1 MDEEWFWMQLEQ
13 KYGQVSLHLKNIL
26 RLQSLCRQSLAN
38 LTEERIRHIE
48 DDMRSMAECLT
59 EEANAGG
66 TPLREIYG
74 LQFAKNPER
83 FRFLAGEV
91 MCLLDLA
98 QIMRDHSATSF
109 IRPLKKAKACLSQHP
124 EPVANPCTDG
134 LLDNLRRKITLHI
147 RSITSRN
154 DLMEKVHKMD
164 AKVYLT
170 NAGQYK
176 ATIICP
182 FCEAK
187 PSKITLSMD
196 VTGSWHIFGFKRHYN
211 TFHLSLPD
219 SMAEPVIK
227 RSKNDTKKESY
238 DLNYEDVEV
247 LEENITVELLTD
259 VSKNE
264 PALNGSDPYS
274 YRRSLEM
281 YNDSVCTEE
290 YVFAKDAQFE
300 AVEFLEGYQEHV
312 EENSTDKPFADII
325 QMNPSSS
332 DADPYYVENDSFVE
346 LHYDSVCTEGVVIS
360 EEATVGFVEFV
371 ETSQED
377 TQVEIKFEEV
387 SNDKIYLHPDETSF
401 DPLEGTNPS
410 EN

>member
-1 MDEEWFWMQLEQ
+1 
-13 KYGQVSLHLKNIL
+13 
-26 RLQSLCRQSLAN
+26 
-38 LTEERIRHIE
+38 
-48 DDMRSMAECLT
+48 
-59 EEANAGG
+59 
-66 TPLREIYG
+66 
-74 LQFAKNPER
+74 
-83 FRFLAGEV
+83 
-91 MCLLDLA
+91 
-98 QIMRDHSATSF
+98 
-109 IRPLKKAKACLSQHP
+109 
-124 EPVANPCTDG
+124 
-134 LLDNLRRKITLHI
+134 
-147 RSITSRN
+147 
-154 DLMEKVHKMD
+154 
-164 AKVYLT
+164 
-170 NAGQYK
+170 
-176 ATIICP
+176 
-182 FCEAK
+182 
-187 PSKITLSMD
+187 
-196 VTGSWHIFGFKRHYN
+196 
-211 TFHLSLPD
+211 
-219 SMAEPVIK
+219 
-227 RSKNDTKKESY
+227 
-238 DLNYEDVEV
+238 
-247 LEENITVELLTD
+247 
-259 VSKNE
+259 
-264 PALNGSDPYS
+264 
-274 YRRSLEM
+274 M

>member
-38 LTEERIRHIE
+38 LTEERIGHIE
-48 DDMRSMAECLT
+48 HDMRSMAECLT

-124 EPVANPCTDG
+124 EPVANPCIDR

-147 RSITSRN
+147 RSLTSRN
-154 DLMEKVHKMD
+154 DLMEKVHKMA

-211 TFHLSLPD
+211 TFHSSLPD

-227 RSKNDTKKESY
+227 RSKNDTKKES
-238 DLNYEDVEV
+238 
-247 LEENITVELLTD
+247 
-259 VSKNE
+259 
-264 PALNGSDPYS
+264 NG
-274 YRRSLEM
+274 
-281 YNDSVCTEE
+281 
-290 YVFAKDAQFE
+290 
-300 AVEFLEGYQEHV
+300 
-312 EENSTDKPFADII
+312 
-325 QMNPSSS
+325 
-332 DADPYYVENDSFVE
+332 
-346 LHYDSVCTEGVVIS
+346 
-360 EEATVGFVEFV
+360 
-371 ETSQED
+371 
-377 TQVEIKFEEV
+377 
-387 SNDKIYLHPDETSF
+387 KIC
-401 DPLEGTNPS
+401 
-410 EN
+410 